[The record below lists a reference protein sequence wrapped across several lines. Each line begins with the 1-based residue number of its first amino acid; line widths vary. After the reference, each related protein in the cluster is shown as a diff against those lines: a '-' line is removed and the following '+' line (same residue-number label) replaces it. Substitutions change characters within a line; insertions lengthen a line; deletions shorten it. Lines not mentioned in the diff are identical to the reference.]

1 MRSPRFDRTSPI
13 RAITAEDPAI
23 GTFLHLAAA
32 TGARRGELVALRWS
46 DVDLDQGEL
55 VISRSVVDAGDRRL
69 VIKDTKTHQ
78 GRRIALAAGAV
89 RALRDHRRH
98 QLEQRLALGLGR
110 TDAPWIFCHPDS
122 SLPWRPDYVSK
133 RWRRLRT
140 ELKLEDA
147 RLHDLR
153 HFSVT
158 QLLAAGV
165 DPKTVAGR
173 HGHARVA
180 MTLDRYSHFVPAR
193 DRDAAEVLDGLL
205 G

>member
-1 MRSPRFDRTSPI
+1 MSCAGDPPVRTPWFGPLVLGPFAFGEDASGDRIVGAARITGRRLRDSVELAQVPLTMLLSHRDPPR
-13 RAITAEDPAI
+13 TA
-23 GTFLHLAAA
+23 
-32 TGARRGELVALRWS
+32 S
-46 DVDLDQGEL
+46 
-55 VISRSVVDAGDRRL
+55 SRSFEDGLDLCLRHV
-69 VIKDTKTHQ
+69 
-78 GRRIALAAGAV
+78 LAFG
-89 RALRDHRRH
+89 
-98 QLEQRLALGLGR
+98 LEQRLALGLGR

-133 RWRRLRT
+133 QRRRLRT
-140 ELKLEDA
+140 DLDLEDA

-153 HFSVT
+153 HLSVT

-165 DPKTVAGR
+165 DPKTVPGR

-193 DRDAAEVLDGLL
+193 DRDAAEVLDELL